1 MMERVRVRFLVD
13 LMLMR
18 LGRWLRLLGQD
29 VANPKESSDSE
40 LLARAKEERRTIITR
55 DKRLF
60 QACRGRG
67 MECILIRSS
76 NISDQLREMA
86 AEGVPL
92 RLDPQRCTLCNTLLQ
107 EVKSEQSR
115 KWECPGCKKLYWQGG
130 HWKKMERMLEI
141 IRSQRDENIGLDS

>member
-1 MMERVRVRFLVD
+1 VERVRVRFLVD

-29 VANPKESSDSE
+29 VANPEGISDDALLSQARKEN
-40 LLARAKEERRTIITR
+40 RTIITR

-60 QACRGRG
+60 QTCRNAGVV
-67 MECILIRSS
+67 CVLIRSS
-76 NISDQLREMA
+76 KISDQLLEMA

-92 RLDPQRCTLCNTLLQ
+92 RLDPGRCTLCNTLLQ
-107 EVKSEQSR
+107 EVKSEQSM

-130 HWKKMERMLEI
+130 HWKKMERMLET
-141 IRSQRDENIGLDS
+141 IRSLRDENTGLDS